1 MIAVML
7 SLLSVGLFV
16 VLWAGVSVLTVV
28 RAARRARQRP
38 RELGALRHWYP
49 ESELAQLDEALA
61 RILAEEHG
69 TPTRSRSEQG

>member
-38 RELGALRHWYP
+38 RELGPLRHWYP
-49 ESELAQLDEALA
+49 ESELARLDEALA
-61 RILAEEHG
+61 RILAEEQG
-69 TPTRSRSEQG
+69 APTRSRSGQG